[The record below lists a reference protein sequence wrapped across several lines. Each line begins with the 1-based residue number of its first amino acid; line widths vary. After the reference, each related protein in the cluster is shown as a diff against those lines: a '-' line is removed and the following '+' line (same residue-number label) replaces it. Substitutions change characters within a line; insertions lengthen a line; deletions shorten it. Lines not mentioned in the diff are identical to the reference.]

1 MKTRRWKR
9 ATTLFKVQKQERV
22 QFYQYMILVENV
34 PGTL

>member
-1 MKTRRWKR
+1 MP
-9 ATTLFKVQKQERV
+9 TLFKVQKQERV